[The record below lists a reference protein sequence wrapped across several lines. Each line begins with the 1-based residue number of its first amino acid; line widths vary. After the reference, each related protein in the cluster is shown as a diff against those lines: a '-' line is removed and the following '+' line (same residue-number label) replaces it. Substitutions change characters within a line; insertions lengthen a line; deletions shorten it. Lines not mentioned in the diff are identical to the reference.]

1 MEEGMKDFAQYAC
14 VPGQT
19 EFMPDFF
26 LDDFDDYV
34 KGHKEVFEKSS
45 QSAMKAYGDASLK
58 GSAPAAEKSTGL
70 VQPIFDQISSLINP
84 DLVNKMK
91 TVYAFDI
98 TGEKY
103 WKFFYNFCNFSFTRF
118 FSQKRIAKLKFQIM
132 ENAKVMVSLLILS
145 LSFIFYFNQSTLQK
159 WLDYA

>member
-1 MEEGMKDFAQYAC
+1 MISRKNKINIFFVKFRDGRNYSGNFAIDEAVLMEEGMKDFSQYAC

-34 KGHKEVFEKSS
+34 KGHKELFGKSS
-45 QSAMKAYGDASLK
+45 QPAMKEYA
-58 GSAPAAEKSTGL
+58 APAAEKSTGL

-98 TGEKY
+98 TGEK
-103 WKFFYNFCNFSFTRF
+103 
-118 FSQKRIAKLKFQIM
+118 
-132 ENAKVMVSLLILS
+132 
-145 LSFIFYFNQSTLQK
+145 
-159 WLDYA
+159 

>member
-132 ENAKVMVSLLILS
+132 ENVKVMVSLLILS

>member
-1 MEEGMKDFAQYAC
+1 MEEGMKDFSQYAC

-34 KGHKEVFEKSS
+34 KGHKEVFGKSS
-45 QSAMKAYGDASLK
+45 HPAMKEYA
-58 GSAPAAEKSTGL
+58 APAAEKSTGL

-103 WKFFYNFCNFSFTRF
+103 WKFFYNFCNFSFTSF
-118 FSQKRIAKLKFQIM
+118 FSPKKNSETKIPNYGKCQSDGLSPYLVFILHF
-132 ENAKVMVSLLILS
+132 LL
-145 LSFIFYFNQSTLQK
+145 
-159 WLDYA
+159 

>member
-1 MEEGMKDFAQYAC
+1 MEEGMTDFSQYAC

-34 KGHKEVFEKSS
+34 KGHKEVFGKSS
-45 QSAMKAYGDASLK
+45 QPAMKEYA
-58 GSAPAAEKSTGL
+58 APAAEKSTGL

-103 WKFFYNFCNFSFTRF
+103 WKFFYNFCNFSFTSF
-118 FSQKRIAKLKFQIM
+118 FPEK
-132 ENAKVMVSLLILS
+132 
-145 LSFIFYFNQSTLQK
+145 
-159 WLDYA
+159 

>member
-1 MEEGMKDFAQYAC
+1 MLKFRDGRNYSGNFAIDEAVLMEEGMKDFSQYAC

-34 KGHKEVFEKSS
+34 KGHKEIFGKSS
-45 QSAMKAYGDASLK
+45 QPAMKEYA
-58 GSAPAAEKSTGL
+58 APAAEKSTGL

-98 TGEKY
+98 TGEK
-103 WKFFYNFCNFSFTRF
+103 
-118 FSQKRIAKLKFQIM
+118 
-132 ENAKVMVSLLILS
+132 
-145 LSFIFYFNQSTLQK
+145 
-159 WLDYA
+159 

>member
-1 MEEGMKDFAQYAC
+1 MKDFAQYAC

-103 WKFFYNFCNFSFTRF
+103 WKFFYTFCNFSFTSF
-118 FSQKRIAKLKFQIM
+118 FPQKRIAKLKFQIM
-132 ENAKVMVSLLILS
+132 ENAKVMISLLILS
-145 LSFIFYFNQSTLQK
+145 LSFICYFNQSILQK
-159 WLDYA
+159 

>member
-1 MEEGMKDFAQYAC
+1 MKDFSQYAC

-103 WKFFYNFCNFSFTRF
+103 WKFFYDFCNFSFTSF

-132 ENAKVMVSLLILS
+132 DNAKVMVSLLILS
-145 LSFIFYFNQSTLQK
+145 LSFICYFNQSTLQK
-159 WLDYA
+159 CLDYLLQIF

>member
-1 MEEGMKDFAQYAC
+1 MISRKNKINIFFVKFRDGRNYSGNFAIDEAVLMEEGMKDFAQYAC

-34 KGHKEVFEKSS
+34 KGHKDIFGKSS
-45 QSAMKAYGDASLK
+45 QPAMKEYA
-58 GSAPAAEKSTGL
+58 APAAEKSTGL

-98 TGEKY
+98 TGEK
-103 WKFFYNFCNFSFTRF
+103 
-118 FSQKRIAKLKFQIM
+118 
-132 ENAKVMVSLLILS
+132 
-145 LSFIFYFNQSTLQK
+145 
-159 WLDYA
+159 

>member
-1 MEEGMKDFAQYAC
+1 MEEGMKDFSQYAC

-103 WKFFYNFCNFSFTRF
+103 WKFFYNFCNFSFTSF
-118 FSQKRIAKLKFQIM
+118 FSPKKNSETKIPNYGKCQSDGLSPYLVFILHF
-132 ENAKVMVSLLILS
+132 LL
-145 LSFIFYFNQSTLQK
+145 
-159 WLDYA
+159 

>member
-1 MEEGMKDFAQYAC
+1 MKDFAQYAC

-34 KGHKEVFEKSS
+34 KGHKEVFGKSS
-45 QSAMKAYGDASLK
+45 QPAMKEYA
-58 GSAPAAEKSTGL
+58 APAAEKSTGL

-118 FSQKRIAKLKFQIM
+118 FFPKKNSETRIPNYGKCQ
-132 ENAKVMVSLLILS
+132 SDGLS
-145 LSFIFYFNQSTLQK
+145 PYLVFIFQL
-159 WLDYA
+159 LL

>member
-1 MEEGMKDFAQYAC
+1 MEEGMKDFSQYAC

-103 WKFFYNFCNFSFTRF
+103 WKFFYNFCNFSFTSF
-118 FSQKRIAKLKFQIM
+118 FPQKRIAKLKFQIM
-132 ENAKVMVSLLILS
+132 DNAKVMVSLLILS
-145 LSFIFYFNQSTLQK
+145 LSFICNFNQSTLQK

>member
-1 MEEGMKDFAQYAC
+1 MKDFSQYAC

-103 WKFFYNFCNFSFTRF
+103 WKFFYNFCNFSFTSF
-118 FSQKRIAKLKFQIM
+118 FPQKRIAKLKFQIM
-132 ENAKVMVSLLILS
+132 DNAKVMVSLLILS
-145 LSFIFYFNQSTLQK
+145 LSFICYFNQSTLQK
-159 WLDYA
+159 